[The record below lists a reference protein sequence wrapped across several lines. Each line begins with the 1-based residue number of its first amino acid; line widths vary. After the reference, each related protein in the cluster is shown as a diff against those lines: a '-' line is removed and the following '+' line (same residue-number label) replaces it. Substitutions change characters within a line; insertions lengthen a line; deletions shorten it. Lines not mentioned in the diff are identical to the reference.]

1 MKHPNRVVTKV
12 LWCVKSNEYTVVV
25 FYVNKSNKD
34 INREHGRKE
43 SCFVMLETLKKMLP
57 SQADFFGCSPGQ
69 ALIPGPDFSELTIL
83 GKKTFLSCLLTNP
96 ND

>member
-1 MKHPNRVVTKV
+1 
-12 LWCVKSNEYTVVV
+12 
-25 FYVNKSNKD
+25 
-34 INREHGRKE
+34 
-43 SCFVMLETLKKMLP
+43 MLETLKKMLP